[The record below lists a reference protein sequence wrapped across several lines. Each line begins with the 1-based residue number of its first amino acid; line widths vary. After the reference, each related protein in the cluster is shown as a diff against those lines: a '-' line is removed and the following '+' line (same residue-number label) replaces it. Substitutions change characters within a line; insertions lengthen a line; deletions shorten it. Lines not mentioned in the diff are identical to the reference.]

1 MCKENNDT
9 QAQSRKA
16 PTQSIKEWLAHC
28 KQVICISLFR
38 ITGQFRL
45 HSVPHYGTMPFMIL
59 SFGCR
64 ETEKLW
70 RGERSR
76 KFPPDIQQRAL
87 DKLAY
92 VNAAADINDLR
103 IPPSNHLEK
112 LHGNREGQYSIRI
125 NKQWR
130 VCFIWLDGKAEGVE
144 IIDYH

>member
-1 MCKENNDT
+1 
-9 QAQSRKA
+9 
-16 PTQSIKEWLAHC
+16 
-28 KQVICISLFR
+28 
-38 ITGQFRL
+38 
-45 HSVPHYGTMPFMIL
+45 MIL
-59 SFGCR
+59 SFACR

-70 RGERSR
+70 CGERSR

-92 VNAAADINDLR
+92 INAATHINDLR

-130 VCFIWLDGKAEGVE
+130 ICFIWLDGKVQDVE